1 MALSR
6 KKALVP
12 PCLGLVRT
20 DRIALLRNGV
30 SGQSDLKEQREE
42 TGLPYINKG
51 QRLAGMLESDLAH

>member
-12 PCLGLVRT
+12 PCLVRT

-42 TGLPYINKG
+42 TGLPYTY
-51 QRLAGMLESDLAH
+51 L